1 NLSVPLF
8 TPGGFAISPE
18 NQLAA
23 GLLVDTFLC
32 PSDQGRAVSSGYGVT
47 NLGPTNYAGCA
58 GTGAGGG
65 TPFKDEGVDG
75 TFYVNSATR
84 SADFIDGT
92 SNTVAYS
99 ESTLGTGDESTGNRQ
114 FVEQDPDTVYG
125 FVYQAPLTPAIAAN
139 VNQWNVTNRRG
150 FMWIN
155 GEYRCTL
162 YNHYYGP
169 NSRTPDLLGVRMSGP
184 PEKRLTGYGW
194 RAARSRHPGGVNVG
208 LADGSMRFVAES
220 IDLTIWQGLATP
232 RGRELIT
239 DF

>member
-1 NLSVPLF
+1 
-8 TPGGFAISPE
+8 
-18 NQLAA
+18 
-23 GLLVDTFLC
+23 
-32 PSDQGRAVSSGYGVT
+32 
-47 NLGPTNYAGCA
+47 
-58 GTGAGGG
+58 
-65 TPFKDEGVDG
+65 
-75 TFYVNSATR
+75 TR

-194 RAARSRHPGGVNVG
+194 RAARSRHPGGVNIG
-208 LADGSMRFVAES
+208 LADGSTRFVAES